1 MSATLPISFSRRN
14 GDIKKV
20 VPAAVPSSEP
30 KIAMSRVAR
39 DSGLSQAQYLASTL
53 TVQRIQNDLRAA
65 ERGQTWL
72 MMTII
77 RDMCASFPHL
87 MAEWGKRKAVICGQ
101 PMSLIPEDPNNPDD
115 VMACNVIREAI
126 KNCRNWQD
134 GLQHLLDATLY
145 PLAAAQKVFQPIDMA
160 EAGVKFKYLKRY
172 FLKEIAPISHI
183 LECYEVPYRP
193 AMGAVQNEAQRFDPD
208 EWESWLRFYSTEPNG
223 QIDYNLSDIYAPDRN
238 IHIVHRGCLYSPSI
252 PPNFGGVI
260 RAILF
265 LYLFATQDRDWWTL
279 MMAKY
284 GMPIPVAKVD
294 SNNSLTMSTMQNA
307 LALGVQIG
315 GIVIDKKAEIEWAN
329 VAGTD
334 GSNAHKIYQDWVN
347 GEVSKL
353 VVGQTISASSDRGG
367 FSGGRTEQAETVRDD
382 IRTWD
387 TGKLANTLED
397 QMFPQILELNGYR
410 RGSAKIFWGGIRP
423 EQMKMLAASAQQFY
437 AAGLR
442 ASDKGILT
450 MNEKIGVELE
460 RVPDELLKSGGSQT
474 AGKPSRGKNSNDDG
488 I

>member
-1 MSATLPISFSRRN
+1 MAVSFPIRRTTSKKLEVSEKPSNSFDPVIATARI
-14 GDIKKV
+14 
-20 VPAAVPSSEP
+20 
-30 KIAMSRVAR
+30 AR
-39 DSGLSQAQYLASTL
+39 DSGLSQQTYQATQLD
-53 TVQRIQNDLRAA
+53 VQRIQNALRAA

-101 PMSLIPEDPNNPDD
+101 PMSLIPDDPNNPDD
-115 VMACNVIREAI
+115 VLACEVIREAI

-145 PLAAAQKVFQPIDMA
+145 PLAAAQKVFQPIEMA
-160 EAGVKFKYLKRY
+160 ETGVKFKYLKRFY
-172 FLKEIAPISHI
+172 LKELAPINHQ

-193 AMGAVQNEAQRFDPD
+193 NMSVGAKNDATVFDAD
-208 EWESWLRFYSTEPNG
+208 QWESWLRFYSTEPNG
-223 QIDYNLSDIYAPDRN
+223 SIDYTLQDVYAPSPN
-238 IHIVHRGCLYSPSI
+238 VHIVHRGCLYSPTI

-279 MMAKY
+279 MMSKY

-294 SNNSLTMSTMQNA
+294 SNNALTMSSMRQA

-315 GIVIDKKAEIEWAN
+315 GIVIDKKSELEWGA

-334 GSNAHKIYQDWVN
+334 GSNAHKIYQDWCN
-347 GEVSKL
+347 SEVSKL
-353 VVGQTISASSDRGG
+353 VVGQVTSARPEKGG
-367 FSGGRTEQAETVRDD
+367 LAGGMAEQAEAVRDD

-387 TGKLANTLED
+387 TGKLSNTLET
-397 QMFPQILELNGYR
+397 QLFPQILAINGYR
-410 RGSAKIFWGGIRP
+410 GSCKVTWGGVRP
-423 EQMKMLAASAQQFY
+423 ENMKMLGASVQQFY
-437 AAGLR
+437 SGGMR
-442 ASDKGILT
+442 PTEKGIHIIS
-450 MNEKIGVELE
+450 EKTGISFE
-460 RVPDELLKSGGSQT
+460 RIPDELLKKGGGET
-474 AGKPSRGKNSNDDG
+474 NAGKPSRGKNSNDDG